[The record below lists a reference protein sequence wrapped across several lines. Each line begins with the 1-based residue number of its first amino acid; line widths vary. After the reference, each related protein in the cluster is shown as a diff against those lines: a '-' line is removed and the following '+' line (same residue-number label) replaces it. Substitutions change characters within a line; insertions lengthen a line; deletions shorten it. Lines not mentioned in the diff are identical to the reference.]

1 MFVETRVRT
10 VSLVADTLEIFQ
22 RFAQDGTDAL
32 LFESR
37 DSCGESGLKSLLF
50 VGNALRIE
58 GRGSEVTLTSLNDGG
73 RSALS
78 VLLPALE
85 NLGEV
90 ESTDKSIVVHISTGD
105 RSGSDIDRVKAASTL
120 DVLRLISRG
129 WRAVEEGGPP
139 VRVPGIFAY
148 DLVEQ
153 YESLPKARSDE
164 HEFPDFVFWLPE
176 RLVVLNHMTK
186 EAEFVEYFYGETE
199 DVCPPSQ
206 GLRRGSWTD
215 DLKDVRSAV
224 VCGGGQS
231 HGGQRPPPIHDLDPK
246 IHVDMDDDEYGALVE
261 RVKEHIRAGDVFQ
274 IVPSRT
280 FAMACPDPLA
290 TFEALRKL
298 NPSPYMFYLS
308 WKGFTLLGSSPEA
321 CVRVSGT
328 PLSVQIHP
336 IAGTRPRG
344 KTENNEIDVELD
356 TRFEAELKLNEK
368 ELAEHM
374 MLVDLARNDVA
385 RISTPGTRHVASL
398 TEVERYSHV
407 MHLVSVVEGELRE
420 DIDALHAYSASANMG
435 TLVGAPKIEA
445 ARLLRRYEVD
455 RRGPYGGAVGYL
467 TSEGELDSAIV
478 IRSALVRDG
487 VAYVRAGAGV
497 VFDSDP
503 AAEADETR
511 NKANAVLEAI
521 RVAGE
526 VER

>member
-1 MFVETRVRT
+1 MFVETRVKT
-10 VSLVADTLEIFQ
+10 VSLAADTLELFS
-22 RFAQDGTDAL
+22 ALTDKGKDVL

-58 GRGSEVTLTSLNDGG
+58 GRGDEVTLTSLSSGG
-73 RSALS
+73 RDALRA
-78 VLLPALE
+78 LLPELE

-90 ESTDKSIVVHISTGD
+90 KSDNEKTVIRIATGA
-105 RSGSDIDRVKAASTL
+105 RTGSDIDRVKTASTL
-120 DVLRLISRG
+120 DVLRLISMG
-129 WRAVEEGGPP
+129 WVETGGGGAP
-139 VRVPGIFAY
+139 VRVPGVFAY

-153 YESLPKARSDE
+153 YESLPEARADG
-164 HEFPDFVFWLPE
+164 HGFPDFVFWLPA
-176 RLVVLNHMTK
+176 RVVVLNHMTE
-186 EAEFVEYFYGETE
+186 EAEFVEYLYG
-199 DVCPPSQ
+199 VPSQ
-206 GLRRGSWTD
+206 AGAGSWIP
-215 DLKDVRSAV
+215 DLEKLE
-224 VCGGGQS
+224 S
-231 HGGQRPPPIHDLDPK
+231 HGVPSQAGAGSWRGDLDV
-246 IHVDMDDDEYGALVE
+246 HVDMGDDEYAALVE

-280 FAMACPDPLA
+280 FSMACPDPLA
-290 TFEALRKL
+290 AFDALRRS
-298 NPSPYMFYLS
+298 NPSPYMFYLN
-308 WKGFTLLGSSPEA
+308 WEGFTLFGSSPEA

-344 KTENNEIDVELD
+344 KTEEGEIDVELD
-356 TRFEAELKLNEK
+356 TRFEAELRLNEK

-385 RISTPGTRHVASL
+385 RINRPGTRRVASL

-420 DIDALHAYSASANMG
+420 DLDALHAYAASANMG

-445 ARLLRRYEVD
+445 ARLLRRYEAD

-467 TSEGELDSAIV
+467 TSEGELDTAIV

-487 VAYVRAGAGV
+487 VAYIRAGAGV

-521 RVAGE
+521 RIAAEVA
-526 VER
+526 R